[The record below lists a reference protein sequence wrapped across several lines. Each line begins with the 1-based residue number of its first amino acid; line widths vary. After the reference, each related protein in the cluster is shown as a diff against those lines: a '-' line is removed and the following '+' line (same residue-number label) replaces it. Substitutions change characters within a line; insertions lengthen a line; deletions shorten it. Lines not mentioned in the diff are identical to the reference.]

1 MIFFFNNERKKKK
14 KNQPKC
20 TVRPLAS
27 LVCALIQRY
36 MYSAFEIRQIFH
48 TSLNMKNY
56 GLIAE

>member
-1 MIFFFNNERKKKK
+1 MIFFSTTKEKKK
-14 KNQPKC
+14 QPKC

>member
-14 KNQPKC
+14 QPKC